1 MPFRIILD
9 GTEREIDI
17 IRRRPHLVVS
27 IDGREHT
34 VQDTGSAGAGQG
46 SLTIGGTPLPYA
58 RVETNTGVVLRSD
71 GRTFTA
77 NLLAEGED
85 AAGAGASEIR
95 APMPGAVISVAVTAG
110 DAVAAGTPVLTIES
124 MKLET
129 VLLAP
134 RDGTIAEVLVA
145 QGDAFEKD
153 QVLARLEEEAGED
166 DAQD

>member
-17 IRRRPHLVVS
+17 IRRRPYLIVA

-34 VQDTGSAGAGQG
+34 VQDTGTAGAGQG
-46 SLTIGGTPLPYA
+46 TLTIGDTPLPYA
-58 RVETNTGVVLRSD
+58 RVETPGGVVLRSA
-71 GRTFTA
+71 GRTYTA

-85 AAGAGASEIR
+85 AAGGGASEVR
-95 APMPGAVISVAVTAG
+95 APMPGAVISVAVAAG
-110 DAVAAGTPVLTIES
+110 DTVTAGTPVLTIES

-134 RDGTIAEVLVA
+134 RDGTIAEVLVS
-145 QGDAFEKD
+145 QGDGFEKD
-153 QVLARLEEEAGED
+153 QVLARLDEDAGEN